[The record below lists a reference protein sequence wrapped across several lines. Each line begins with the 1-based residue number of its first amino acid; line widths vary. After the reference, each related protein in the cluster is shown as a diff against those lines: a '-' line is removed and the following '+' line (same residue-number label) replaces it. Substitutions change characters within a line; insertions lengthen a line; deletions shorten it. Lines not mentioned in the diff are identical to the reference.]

1 MKTIKTF
8 TTQLHGWQTEYSITI
23 NQSEVAVFKDE
34 LQINWGF
41 FSADD
46 AEEWFLQE
54 YLPVQDDGTELVFI
68 NDEYVGNN

>member
-1 MKTIKTF
+1 MKELKTF
-8 TTQLHGWQTEYSITI
+8 TTQLHGWQTTYSITI
-23 NQSEVAVFKDE
+23 DQSEVAVWKGEDK
-34 LQINWGF
+34 INWGF

-54 YLPVQDDGTELVFI
+54 YVPTQDAGTELVFI